1 MIFRR
6 QKSVRAATSLLLA
19 LCITPGYVLGA
30 LTGWDSDANPK
41 TATPSPKRQIAARL
55 TVRGNLPALVN
66 GNGSY
71 TGATVLTGA
80 TIQTP
85 GGVRATIQLG
95 GLGSLDLSPN
105 TIAVIDFSN
114 DAVTGTLRKGC
125 ATLTATKNV
134 SGLLLTPEGTSLST
148 EKMALPSVTAC
159 SADATAPAG
168 SGAANTTIKP
178 APARPGI
185 FGLNPSSTL
194 ALLGAGG
201 LAASGA
207 INHSAA
213 NTSGSNGTSN
223 GGSSGNGSGSG
234 GNSNNNNN
242 SNTNNNSVTVVV
254 CCCVCPPNISPSS
267 PPKC

>member
-6 QKSVRAATSLLLA
+6 QKSVRAATSLLIA
-19 LCITPGYVLGA
+19 LCITPGYALGA
-30 LTGWDSDANPK
+30 LTGGDSDANPK
-41 TATPSPKRQIAARL
+41 TVTLSPKRQIAARL

-105 TIAVIDFSN
+105 TIAVVDFSSN
-114 DAVTGTLRKGC
+114 AVTGTLRKGC
-125 ATLTATKNV
+125 ATLTANKNV
-134 SGLLLTPEGTSLST
+134 NGLLVTPEGASLST
-148 EKMALPSVTAC
+148 EKMALPSVNAC
-159 SADATAPAG
+159 SADATTPAG
-168 SGAANTTIKP
+168 SSGANTTIKS
-178 APARPGI
+178 APASPGI

-194 ALLGAGG
+194 ALLGAGS

-207 INHSAA
+207 MNHSAA
-213 NTSGSNGTSN
+213 NTSGSNSGSN
-223 GGSSGNGSGSG
+223 GGSNGTGSG

-254 CCCVCPPNISPSS
+254 CCCVCPPNVSPSG